1 MRKRMTPKQRTFM
14 MRHNLMRHNLYSGEI
29 PFFNTMPVVINDG
42 GRAASGR
49 RGAGGD
55 CVTRA
60 IAIALE
66 KPYDEVFNALKILAL
81 GERITKRRRRRSS
94 VANGVHK
101 ATWKRYLK
109 AQGWEWVPTMQIG
122 QGTKV
127 HLRRGEL
134 PNGRLIVSVSK
145 HLVAVIDGVI
155 HDTGD
160 PSHDGTRCVY
170 GYHKRP

>member
-1 MRKRMTPKQRTFM
+1 MIAPRKFMTYNPRSKRI
-14 MRHNLMRHNLYSGEI
+14 NL
-29 PFFNTMPVVINDG
+29 FDTMPVELDDG

-49 RGAGGD
+49 KGAGGD

-60 IAIALE
+60 LAIALE

-81 GERITKRRRRRSS
+81 GERITKRRKRRSS
-94 VANGVHK
+94 VANGVYK

-145 HLVAVIDGVI
+145 HVVAVIDGVI

-160 PSHDGTRCVY
+160 PSRQGTRCVY
-170 GYHKRP
+170 GYFRRP